1 MEYNVLHCSLSTAR
15 ALNMWNIPLILC
27 LFHVLLKTEKIL
39 HTTWFMCAYS
49 NQIFLLLFSYRFP
62 PGVGV
67 MVAGKCEARGHGP
80 NDIRLTLKEEIV
92 ESPENDTPLAY
103 PPESHVPVRLLGGR
117 TNQEGRLQASA
128 SSEQG

>member
-1 MEYNVLHCSLSTAR
+1 
-15 ALNMWNIPLILC
+15 MWNLPLILY
-27 LFHVLLKTEKIL
+27 LFHVLLKAKEKF
-39 HTTWFMCAYS
+39 HTTLFMCVYS
-49 NQIFLLLFSYRFP
+49 NQIFLSLFYYRFP

-67 MVAGKCEARGHGP
+67 MVAGKFEARGRGP

-92 ESPENDTPLAY
+92 ETPENDTSLVY
-103 PPESHVPVRLLGGR
+103 PTESHVPVRLLGGR